1 MSDENVAQNRSSEQF
16 PPEQTDIVERNRVV
30 SSITPKSSSNLADVV
45 LNSSAIGDSL
55 GVESPSFTNSDLA
68 EYIYN
73 RKIPE
78 IYRIADDEVSTD
90 RDLNRFLHVGIEGGL
105 DDTLDKVASI
115 KNLVDPL
122 TCKAKFLP
130 LLASSWGLPYTEDIG
145 VYFNRKFL
153 SCIGEFMK
161 RRSTM
166 GGVRYIVR
174 ILTGFDSE
182 LRYERVSTGE
192 KQGRYLYYTIK
203 LDSIKALNRLEISE
217 KALSH
222 FIKENVP
229 FYITV
234 IYSGASVYQNEK
246 VNTVTQNVFCVS
258 SNFHYD
264 LATEV
269 MKRRMRGF
277 TCSIF
282 SINKAPHYDLS
293 AIQ

>member
-1 MSDENVAQNRSSEQF
+1 MSDENVVQNGSS
-16 PPEQTDIVERNRVV
+16 VE
-30 SSITPKSSSNLADVV
+30 
-45 LNSSAIGDSL
+45 DSL
-55 GVESPSFTNSDLA
+55 GLDSPSFNNSDLA

-105 DDTLDKVASI
+105 GDTLDKVVNI

-122 TCKAKFLP
+122 TCNAKYLP
-130 LLASSWGLPYTEDIG
+130 LLASSWGLLYAEDIG

-166 GGVRYIVR
+166 GGVKYIIHV
-174 ILTGFDSE
+174 LTGFDSV
-182 LRYERVSTGE
+182 LRYERVNTE
-192 KQGRYLYYTIK
+192 EEQGRYLYYTLK
-203 LDSIKALNRLEISE
+203 LDSLKALDRLEISE
-217 KALSH
+217 KALFH
-222 FIKENVP
+222 FIKENIP

-234 IYSGASVYQNEK
+234 IYNGALVYEK

-258 SNFHYD
+258 SNSHYN
-264 LATEV
+264 LATDEV
-269 MKRRMRGF
+269 MKRRRIVKGF
-277 TCSIF
+277 THSIF

-293 AIQ
+293 AVQLVKFVV

>member
-1 MSDENVAQNRSSEQF
+1 VLAVSDENVAQTN
-16 PPEQTDIVERNRVV
+16 IIERNRVV
-30 SSITPKSSSNLADVV
+30 SSITPKSSSSLADAV
-45 LNSSAIGDSL
+45 LSSSSVEDSL
-55 GVESPSFTNSDLA
+55 GVDSSSFNSSDLA

-130 LLASSWGLPYTEDIG
+130 LLASSWGLQYTEDIG

-166 GGVRYIVR
+166 GGVKYIIR

-229 FYITV
+229 FYITD
-234 IYSGASVYQNEK
+234 IYNGASVYQDEK

-264 LATEV
+264 LVTEV
-269 MKRRMRGF
+269 
-277 TCSIF
+277 
-282 SINKAPHYDLS
+282 
-293 AIQ
+293 IQHK